1 MPRGWHWAGPTKA
14 FVVCLIVTGSLKFL
28 SRQNWLFSCKTVL
41 LSSAEVRLKQAS
53 GTKWKILQ

>member
-1 MPRGWHWAGPTKA
+1 MALGWPSEG
-14 FVVCLIVTGSLKFL
+14 VCSMSDSDGELEVFEQTELA
-28 SRQNWLFSCKTVL
+28 LFSCKTVL